1 MTELYIF
8 ISVHLSSSYIMLGKE
23 FPIVV
28 WSRDGKKIFSEFMDT
43 EARSSSRRRPKKQK
57 CWNIKKKSHLFCIID
72 KVLT

>member
-1 MTELYIF
+1 
-8 ISVHLSSSYIMLGKE
+8 MLGKE

-43 EARSSSRRRPKKQK
+43 EARSSSRRRPKIQK

-72 KVLT
+72 KVFT